1 MTSSLPLPYSTPE
14 SEGVSSAAL
23 SVLIDSLDKL
33 KYMHGVTVFRH
44 GKVILQAS
52 WKPYSPGVPHHLFS
66 LSKSFVSCAAGFA
79 ISEGLLGFE
88 TTLGELFPEETGA
101 PGVPAS
107 VGATTIRNLL
117 TMRGVHGACAMMG
130 SIFKGDHKA
139 LLEGYMR
146 FPAEFRPGEAF
157 TYDSGNTYM
166 LSAALQKVTGMD
178 LVAYLQPRLFDSLGI
193 KPPFWQQ
200 DYNGVRLGGWGLFLS
215 LEDISRFTKLISEGG
230 VWEGRQLLP
239 REYIEAATS
248 FQSENAHNKTR
259 DWSNGYG
266 YQFWMCSHDG
276 AFRGDG
282 ACGQF
287 AIVIPDYDIAIAT
300 EAGLPEMGNIMADI
314 WDKFLPL
321 VDKEGKALVPDR
333 AAQHALAAR
342 LSDLE
347 LPRPMG
353 AFASDQEGG
362 VFKLAPNREG
372 FEKLGL
378 EFQASGGKLTLVK
391 GGEYFDLPF
400 AYNGWAFGHAGKL
413 YGRDRATLGGDT
425 AISAAWESPNVL
437 LLNMAFINEPTFSRL
452 RIEFQGRTTIRVQ
465 REFHLWFLYGGDD
478 MKADILGHRE

>member
-1 MTSSLPLPYSTPE
+1 ME
-14 SEGVSSAAL
+14 L
-23 SVLIDSLDKL
+23 SVI
-33 KYMHGVTVFRH
+33 T
-44 GKVILQAS
+44 
-52 WKPYSPGVPHHLFS
+52 
-66 LSKSFVSCAAGFA
+66 
-79 ISEGLLGFE
+79 
-88 TTLGELFPEETGA
+88 
-101 PGVPAS
+101 
-107 VGATTIRNLL
+107 
-117 TMRGVHGACAMMG
+117 
-130 SIFKGDHKA
+130 
-139 LLEGYMR
+139 
-146 FPAEFRPGEAF
+146 
-157 TYDSGNTYM
+157 
-166 LSAALQKVTGMD
+166 
-178 LVAYLQPRLFDSLGI
+178 
-193 KPPFWQQ
+193 
-200 DYNGVRLGGWGLFLS
+200 
-215 LEDISRFTKLISEGG
+215 
-230 VWEGRQLLP
+230 
-239 REYIEAATS
+239 
-248 FQSENAHNKTR
+248 
-259 DWSNGYG
+259 
-266 YQFWMCSHDG
+266 
-276 AFRGDG
+276 
-282 ACGQF
+282 
-287 AIVIPDYDIAIAT
+287 
-300 EAGLPEMGNIMADI
+300 EMGNIMADI

-391 GGEYFDLPF
+391 GGECFDLPF

-413 YGRDRATLGGDT
+413 YGRDRATLGGDI